1 MQNVLPTADE
11 EQIVTYGDSDGS
23 GSSARLMRPTGACR
37 FQPGALLVADTL
49 NNKVWSY
56 FLIQAL
62 TITDDVP
69 LLAL

>member
-49 NNKVWSY
+49 NNKV
-56 FLIQAL
+56 
-62 TITDDVP
+62 
-69 LLAL
+69 